1 MTDRHDSDTAILV
14 VARAAGLQK
23 AIDHFPEDVRFAAS
37 AAAHARQA
45 FAPPADAAA
54 EPWPPMRAGREA

>member
-1 MTDRHDSDTAILV
+1 MTDRHDRDTTMLV
-14 VARAAGLQK
+14 LATAAGLQK
-23 AIDHFPEDVRFAAS
+23 AIDSFPEDVRAAAN

-54 EPWPPMRAGREA
+54 EPWPPMRTGACI